1 MNKNKL
7 FITPNPLVSASLRV
21 FMFPYAGGSAAAYT
35 HWAKLFDDNLNIELV
50 LVQLPGRG
58 SRITESL
65 HQTMESV
72 MSELV
77 AHASYITSQPYILF
91 GHSLGG
97 KIAYELA
104 CKLRA
109 LELPSPKYLI
119 ASGSG
124 APHLPYRSAPIHDLP
139 HDAFIS
145 ELEKLNGTP
154 QEILSNSELLEILI
168 PLLRADF
175 KVAAKYQAKV
185 RPLDCPIMVLGG
197 SDDLEI
203 SADQLHAWAELS
215 ANKTTVQFIP
225 GDHFFIN
232 YNEALVVQKIVSVAD
247 EFQSTSTSAT
257 LQNLRS
263 TA

>member
-7 FITPNPLVSASLRV
+7 FITPKPLLSPRLRV
-21 FMFPYAGGSAAAYT
+21 FLFPYAGGSAAAYT
-35 HWAKLFDDNLNIELV
+35 RWAKLFDDNLNIELV

-58 SRITESL
+58 SRITETL

-77 AHASYITSQPYILF
+77 AHASYITSRPYILF

-97 KIAYELA
+97 KVAYELA

-109 LELPSPKYLI
+109 LELPPPKYLI

-124 APHLPYRSAPIHDLP
+124 APHLPYRSSTIHDLP
-139 HDAFIS
+139 HDEFIG
-145 ELEKLNGTP
+145 ELEQLNGTP

-175 KVAAKYQAKV
+175 KVAAEYQAKV
-185 RPLDCPIMVLGG
+185 CQLDCPIMVLGG
-197 SDDLEI
+197 TDDLEI
-203 SADQLHAWAELS
+203 SADQLQAWADLS
-215 ANKTTVQFIP
+215 EHKTTVQFIP

-232 YNEALVVQKIVSVAD
+232 YNEDLVVQKIVSVAD
-247 EFQSTSTSAT
+247 EFQSNSASAPV
-257 LQNLRS
+257 QKLRS